1 MLHLLAL
8 LWVLTILTGS
18 LLLLHG
24 MIKQDWHKITAALS
38 FRPIPH
44 DED

>member
-1 MLHLLAL
+1 MLHLIAT
-8 LWVLTILTGS
+8 LWTVTILTGS

-24 MIKQDWHKITAALS
+24 MITQDWHKIVAALS
-38 FRPIPH
+38 FRPIPR